1 MYSVS
6 YFILPLLPDSA
17 TVVKYSQFPEIVAGR
32 VGIRQSSSRFDMAP
46 SQQQKQLLLLL
57 LLLSRKP
64 VVNQLANL
72 KSNSSGHA
80 MRCGAVL
87 CGATE
92 NMRK

>member
-57 LLLSRKP
+57 LLLLSRKP

-80 MRCGAVL
+80 MRCGAVR
-87 CGATE
+87 C
-92 NMRK
+92 N